1 MKKITLTITALVTE
15 DGYEDKI
22 DSVLDEYSIIPPNM
36 YCVEPKNTYKLTS
49 AIDNKF
55 VEIVSTQVKVEQAN
69 IN

>member
-22 DSVLDEYSIIPPNM
+22 DSILDDGITI
-36 YCVEPKNTYKLTS
+36 KNETVIETKDTYKLTS
-49 AIDNKF
+49 AIDNKW

>member
-22 DSVLDEYSIIPPNM
+22 DSILDDGITI
-36 YCVEPKNTYKLTS
+36 KNETVIETKDTYKLTS

>member
-1 MKKITLTITALVTE
+1 MKKITLTITVLVTE

-22 DSVLDEYSIIPPNM
+22 DSVLDEYAIIPPNM
-36 YCVEPKNTYKLTS
+36 YYVEPKNTYKLTN